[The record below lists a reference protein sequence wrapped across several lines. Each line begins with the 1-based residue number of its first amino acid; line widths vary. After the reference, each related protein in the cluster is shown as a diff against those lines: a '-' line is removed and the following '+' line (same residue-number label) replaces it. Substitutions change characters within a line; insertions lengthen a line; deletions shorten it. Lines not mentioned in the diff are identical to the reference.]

1 MKSAKSIAF
10 LRPIW
15 KALRRGKLVV
25 VLRRFSRLAG
35 HRDWFIISEFPQLRE
50 LIADSPPQTI
60 LQWVDINEPDWETMA
75 KGKVPNN
82 KGVLE
87 CGSY

>member
-1 MKSAKSIAF
+1 MF
-10 LRPIW
+10 
-15 KALRRGKLVV
+15 
-25 VLRRFSRLAG
+25 AG
-35 HRDWFIISEFPQLRE
+35 DCDWFVISDFPQFRE
-50 LIADSPPQTI
+50 LIVDSPPQTI